1 MIILTN
7 STRKETICMRSF
19 IKCKVCGYIGV
30 EGRMQQVCPACG
42 APFSN
47 FESYVYEIGDKRL
60 SNLKMHLHPMLVHF
74 PQSISILS
82 FLVLVIAFLMKRGT
96 NSEWILIEKIIS
108 ILLPFTIIAAM
119 ASGVFD
125 AKARLKNMNG
135 AIQKQKI
142 QTGTLFLVVSSISA
156 ILINYEVLSAF
167 GIVAILLLGILGIIC
182 SVILGRKGESMLC
195 VLVRD

>member
-1 MIILTN
+1 
-7 STRKETICMRSF
+7 
-19 IKCKVCGYIGV
+19 
-30 EGRMQQVCPACG
+30 MQQVCPACG
-42 APFSN
+42 APVSN
-47 FESYVYEIGDKRL
+47 FEGYVYEIGDKRL

-82 FLVLVIAFLMKRGT
+82 FLIIVIAFLMKRGT
-96 NSEWILIEKIIS
+96 NSVWILIEKIIS
-108 ILLPFTIIAAM
+108 LLLPFSIIAAM

-156 ILINYEVLSAF
+156 ILINYEVIAAF

>member
-1 MIILTN
+1 
-7 STRKETICMRSF
+7 MRSH
-19 IKCKVCGYIGV
+19 IICAVCGFIG
-30 EGRMQQVCPACG
+30 EDSKIKQVCPACG
-42 APFSN
+42 APLSS
-47 FESYVYEIGDKRL
+47 FEHYEYGINEKRL
-60 SNLKMHLHPMLVHF
+60 SNLSLHLHPMMVHF
-74 PQSISILS
+74 PFSIATLS
-82 FLVLVIAFLMKRGT
+82 FIVLIVTFLMKAGT
-96 NSEWILIEKIIS
+96 NDAWILIEKIIS

-125 AKARLKNMNG
+125 AKARLKNMSG

-156 ILINYEVLSAF
+156 ILINYEVFSAF